1 MGAMTLTD
9 ELFFYV
15 AVREDTTS
23 ILTVA
28 ASINNTVNGTSLTNT
43 QHSGATFYLNVNAVS
58 VTCTIAL
65 NVQGKDPVSN
75 NYLTIARASIDA
87 VAATAVSAMYGFQ
100 LYPTATVGGST
111 TNPSVSAI
119 LPRVFRLVASI
130 TASTT
135 TTCSLNFTTGLT
147 RQL

>member
-15 AVREDTTS
+15 AVRDDTS
-23 ILTVA
+23 SVLTVA
-28 ASINNTVNGTSLTNT
+28 SSINNTVVGASLVNT
-43 QHSGATFYLNVNAVS
+43 QHRGGTFYLNVNAVS
-58 VTCTIAL
+58 VTCTIAI

-100 LYPTATVGGST
+100 LYPTATLGGSG
-111 TNPSVSAI
+111 TNPSVAAV

-130 TASTT
+130 TAGTT